1 MKEINNKMIS
11 VYITCKDKKEAI
23 KISKHLLK
31 KRLIACSNIFPI
43 KSMYWWN
50 KKIVND
56 NEIVILAKTTNK
68 NYEKI
73 KKEVKK
79 LHSYDIPCILKIN
92 IKANKE
98 YEKWVKKE
106 TR

>member
-1 MKEINNKMIS
+1 MIS
-11 VYITCKDKKEAI
+11 IYITCRDEKEAI

-56 NEIVILAKTTNK
+56 NEIVILAKTTGK
-68 NYEKI
+68 KFEKI
-73 KKEVKK
+73 KKEVEKI
-79 LHSYDIPCILKIN
+79 HSYDIPCILKFN
-92 IKANKE
+92 VEANRKYHE
-98 YEKWVKKE
+98 WVRQE
-106 TR
+106 TKQ